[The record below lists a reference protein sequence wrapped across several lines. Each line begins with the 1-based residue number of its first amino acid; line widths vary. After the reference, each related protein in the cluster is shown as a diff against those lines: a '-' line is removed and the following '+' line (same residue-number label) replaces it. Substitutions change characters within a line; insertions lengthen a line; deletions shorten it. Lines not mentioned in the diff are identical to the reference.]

1 MGVFSNNAITDN
13 GRLLLGQVQMGA
25 VFTPTKIVMGSGYM
39 PAGSTPRSM
48 TSVVK
53 VEQTLEIS
61 KKKMANDGTVTIGG
75 VYSNEDVTTG
85 FYFRELAIYAKAV
98 KEDGTE
104 IPEVLYSYGNAG
116 ENADYMP
123 AYTTGQAVE
132 RQIDVVT
139 YIGND
144 TQVDLTIDSNVWAT
158 KKEVQELRD
167 DVDEALEKATAAQSA
182 ADAAEEKAGS
192 AVSTAEAAQ
201 SAAEE
206 ANQNATTALN
216 TANDAKT
223 AAEGAASAASK
234 AMETA
239 NTAKD
244 TADTAKSTADTA
256 KTTADNALEA
266 TENLDMV
273 DEGMVNRTTTFNA
286 DGSITEVY
294 GDRKRVTTFDSDTQ
308 ITEKL
313 YENEVLKKTKVT
325 TFNGDVITEEV
336 S

>member
-13 GRLLLGQVQMGA
+13 GRLLLGEVQMGA

-48 TSVVK
+48 TAVVK

-116 ENADYMP
+116 DTADYMP

-167 DVDEALEKATAAQSA
+167 DVDEALEKATAAQTA
-182 ADAAEEKAGS
+182 ADAAEEKADS
-192 AVSTAEAAQ
+192 AVTVAGEAK
-201 SAAEE
+201 S
-206 ANQNATTALN
+206 
-216 TANDAKT
+216 
-223 AAEGAASAASK
+223 AAEGAASTAGEALETANDAKSTAEGAASS
-234 AMETA
+234 AGTALETA

-273 DEGMVNRTTTFNA
+273 EEGM
-286 DGSITEVY
+286 EVEIY
-294 GDRKRVTTFDSDTQ
+294 GNRKRVTTFDSDTQ

-313 YENEVLKKTKVT
+313 YEDEALTKTKVT